1 MSDID
6 LIKAPVK
13 NELKEF
19 EKYFNTYMKSRV
31 PLLNI
36 ITKYVLKSKG
46 KQMRPLLVF
55 LSAKLFGKV
64 TPSTFNAA
72 SQIEL
77 MHTATLIHDDVV
89 DESYE
94 RRGFL
99 SVNAL
104 WRNKISVLVGDY
116 LLAKGLLLAVDNS
129 EFEVL
134 RTVTDAVKEMSEGE
148 LLQIEKARKLDIR
161 EELYFEIIQKK
172 TAVLIAACSKSGA
185 QSGGA
190 STEDVEKMKQFG
202 QAIGVAFQI
211 KDDLFDYNPEN
222 KTGKP
227 AGNDIREKKITL
239 PLIFAL
245 KQVSAGEKKKI
256 LKIVASKDPGKTQLN
271 TVVEFVKSNGGFDY
285 AVKKM
290 NEFKQQSL
298 DILNSFPDNESKTA
312 LIEFVNYVTSRD
324 K

>member
-1 MSDID
+1 MSSLDI
-6 LIKAPVK
+6 IKAPVK
-13 NELKEF
+13 EELKEF
-19 EKYFNTYMKSRV
+19 EKYFNGYMKSRV
-31 PLLNI
+31 ALLNI

-46 KQMRPLLVF
+46 KQMRPMLVL

-64 TPSTFNAA
+64 TLSSFHAA

-134 RTVTDAVKEMSEGE
+134 RTVSDAVKEMSEGE

-161 EELYFEIIQKK
+161 EELYFEIIEKK
-172 TAVLIAACSKSGA
+172 TAVLIAACAKAGA
-185 QSGGA
+185 QSANA
-190 STEDVEKMKQFG
+190 SAEDIEKMKQFG
-202 QAIGVAFQI
+202 LAIGIAFQI

-245 KQVSAGEKKKI
+245 NQVSASDKRKI
-256 LKIVASKDPGKTQLN
+256 LKIVASKDPDKAQLKI
-271 TVVEFVKSNGGFDY
+271 VVDFVRNNGGFDY
-285 AVKKM
+285 ATNRM
-290 NEFKQQSL
+290 NEYKQKSV
-298 DILNSFPDNESKTA
+298 DILNTFPDCEAKTS
-312 LIEFVNYVTSRD
+312 LFEFVNYVTSRD

>member
-1 MSDID
+1 MSSLE
-6 LIKAPVK
+6 LIKSPVK
-13 NELKEF
+13 EELKEF
-19 EKYFNTYMKSRV
+19 EKYFNGYMKSRV
-31 PLLNI
+31 ALLNI

-46 KQMRPLLVF
+46 KQMRPMLVF
-55 LSAKLFGKV
+55 LSAKLFGTISK
-64 TPSTFNAA
+64 STFNAA

-99 SVNAL
+99 SINAL

-172 TAVLIAACSKSGA
+172 TAVLIAACAKSGA

-190 STEDVEKMKQFG
+190 GPVDVEKMKQFG
-202 QAIGVAFQI
+202 QAIGIAFQI

-245 KQVSAGEKKKI
+245 NQVSASDKKKI

-271 TVVEFVKSNGGFDY
+271 TVVEFVKKNGGFDY

-290 NEFKQQSL
+290 NEYKQQAI
-298 DILNSFPDNESKTA
+298 DILNSFPENEARTS
-312 LIEFVNYVTSRD
+312 LFEFVNYVTSRD

>member
-1 MSDID
+1 MATFD
-6 LIKAPVK
+6 LIKAPIK
-13 NELKEF
+13 EELIEF
-19 EKYFNTYMKSRV
+19 EKYFNTYMKSDV
-31 PLLNI
+31 SLLNI

-46 KQMRPLLVF
+46 KQMRPILVL
-55 LSAKLFGKV
+55 LSAKLFGLV
-64 TPSTFNAA
+64 TKSSFHAA
-72 SQIEL
+72 SLIEF

-116 LLAKGLLLAVDNS
+116 LLAKGLLLAVDHS
-129 EFEVL
+129 EFEFL
-134 RTVTDAVKEMSEGE
+134 RIVSDAVKEMSEGE

-161 EELYFEIIQKK
+161 EELYFKIIRKK
-172 TAVLIAACSKSGA
+172 TAVLIAACAVSGA
-185 QSGGA
+185 QSVNA
-190 STEDVEKMKQFG
+190 KVEDVQKMKAFG
-202 QAIGVAFQI
+202 EAIGIAFQI
-211 KDDLFDYNPEN
+211 KDDLFDYIEGN

-245 KQVSAGEKKKI
+245 NKVSPAEKKQI
-256 LKIVASKDPGKTQLN
+256 LKIVSSKDPGKTQLK
-271 TVVEFVKSNGGFDY
+271 TVVDFVKNNGGFDY
-285 AVKKM
+285 AVKRM
-290 NEFKQQSL
+290 EEFKQQSL
-298 DILNSFPDNESKTA
+298 DILNSFPENEARIS

>member
-1 MSDID
+1 MASLDI
-6 LIKAPVK
+6 IKAPVK
-13 NELKEF
+13 EELKEF
-19 EKYFNTYMKSRV
+19 ETYFNSYMKSRV
-31 PLLNI
+31 ALLNI

-46 KQMRPLLVF
+46 KQMRPLLVL
-55 LSAKLFGKV
+55 LSAKLFGNV
-64 TPSTFNAA
+64 TTSSYNAA
-72 SQIEL
+72 SLIEM

-129 EFEVL
+129 EFDYL
-134 RTVTDAVKEMSEGE
+134 RIVSDAVREMSEGE

-161 EELYFEIIQKK
+161 EDLYFEIIRKK
-172 TAVLIAACSKSGA
+172 TAVLLAACAASGA
-185 QSGGA
+185 QSA
-190 STEDVEKMKQFG
+190 NANSEDVKKMKAFG
-202 QAIGVAFQI
+202 EAIGIAFQI
-211 KDDLFDYNPEN
+211 KDDLFDYNEKN

-245 KQVSAGEKKKI
+245 HQVKASEKKQI
-256 LKIVASKDPGKTQLN
+256 LRIVSSKEPDKSQLKK
-271 TVVEFVKSNGGFDY
+271 VVDFVKINGGFDY
-285 AVKKM
+285 AVRRM
-290 NEFKQQSL
+290 DEYKQQSI
-298 DILNSFPDNESKTA
+298 DILRSFPENDARTS
-312 LIEFVNYVTSRD
+312 LLEFVEYVTSRD